1 MLSYEGGRLSMG
13 DLSNVNVSVGDQLE
27 GTVVKIEEKHALV
40 DIGYKIEGI
49 LPISELSNIHVEKI
63 SDILSEGD
71 KITVQVKKVEEEEI
85 IVSKR
90 LIDFEKNWATLEKK
104 LESKDV
110 FDAEVKEVVK
120 GGLVADVGVRGFI
133 PASHVETFF
142 VEDFESYKGKTLAVK
157 VIELD
162 KDKQRVILSHRVVEE
177 EEKQKKKQDLL
188 QNIESGDVL
197 EGTVQR
203 LTNFGAFVDIGGIDG
218 LVHISQLSHD
228 HVEKPS
234 DVLKEGEVVKVKV
247 LSVDRDTERI
257 SLSIKDVLPGPWEG
271 IQEKIKPGDV
281 LEGTVRRLVNFGAF
295 VEVLPG
301 IEGLVHVSQIADR
314 HIGTPKEVLEE
325 GQEVQVKVL
334 DINEENKRI
343 SLSIKEVEN
352 DKNQKEIE
360 QYQRD
365 HEQSTFQLGDV
376 IGEQLDKLK
385 NNK

>member
-104 LESKDV
+104 FESKDV